1 MRRLSVFI
9 FIMLPLFVSADEPP
23 PQIDA
28 TPEPPDL
35 PMPVESG
42 ETLEPDITI
51 IRRGEKTIQ
60 EYSVNGQIYMIKI
73 IPDIGP
79 AYYLIDKDG
88 DGNMEVRGTDLD
100 NGININQWQIY
111 SWE

>member
-1 MRRLSVFI
+1 MRLLSAI
-9 FIMLPLFVSADEPP
+9 FLVTFPLFVSADEPP
-23 PQIDA
+23 PQVEA
-28 TPEPPDL
+28 TPEPPEL
-35 PMPVESG
+35 PLPVQSG

-60 EYSVNGQIYMIKI
+60 EYSVNGQVYMIKI

-100 NGININQWQIY
+100 NGININQWRIY